1 MTEAAISIPPTLISA
16 GASRKDRARG
26 AMVGAVFGSAW
37 MLWAA
42 VFVPAA
48 RTAALTGITVM
59 VILLVGWAASCVRVA
74 GRYQDSIADRE
85 RWASI
90 APLFW
95 IDTAAEWVLGA
106 GAVIALAHFGRYAL
120 IPQFLGVI
128 IGLHFLPLA
137 RLLRAPRSCAMGT
150 VMILCVLASVLVPEG
165 SLRNVIAC
173 AGVGLPMWVT
183 AVVILSQDLNA
194 VSVRPTGL
202 KALERI
208 RRRKGIHSWASTIR
222 ELLG

>member
-1 MTEAAISIPPTLISA
+1 
-16 GASRKDRARG
+16 
-26 AMVGAVFGSAW
+26 MVNSVFGSAW
-37 MLWAA
+37 MVWAA

-48 RTAALTGITVM
+48 RTAALTGVTV
-59 VILLVGWAASCVRVA
+59 VAILLVGWAVSCVRVA
-74 GRYQDSIADRE
+74 RRYRDSTGDRQ

-95 IDTAAEWVLGA
+95 INTAAEWVLGA

-137 RLLRAPRSCAMGT
+137 RLLRAPRYYVMGT
-150 VMILCVLASVLVPEG
+150 VMILFVLASVLVPEG

-173 AGVGLPMWVT
+173 AGIGLPMWVT
-183 AVVILSQDLNA
+183 AVVILSQDSRLFRSGQQA
-194 VSVRPTGL
+194 
-202 KALERI
+202 
-208 RRRKGIHSWASTIR
+208 
-222 ELLG
+222 

>member
-26 AMVGAVFGSAW
+26 AMVGSVFGSAW

-95 IDTAAEWVLGA
+95 IDNAAEWVLGA

-137 RLLRAPRSCAMGT
+137 KLLRAPRYYAMGT
-150 VMILCVLASVLVPEG
+150 VMILCELASVLVPEG
-165 SLRNVIAC
+165 SLRKVIAC
-173 AGVGLPMWVT
+173 AGIGLLYVGNRRCDFVPG
-183 AVVILSQDLNA
+183 LNA